1 MIFVYKTKLLDLQPD
16 HINMKMTLIYAILT
30 LCISFLTM
38 HDQKY
43 IIPESGTTQSSYTE
57 YTDYCISEFSHK
69 QCPARPSNIAV
80 PSIARTVQA
89 NRNNESSST
98 FSLACRT
105 EHSLAHVFF
114 TIRRQKALLSS
125 GYTDISAF
133 FISLCKLII

>member
-1 MIFVYKTKLLDLQPD
+1 
-16 HINMKMTLIYAILT
+16 MKKTLIYAILT

-80 PSIARTVQA
+80 PSIARTVQG
-89 NRNNESSST
+89 NRSNESSSS
-98 FSLACRT
+98 FNHACRT
-105 EHSLAHVFF
+105 DNSPARRFHIIS
-114 TIRRQKALLSS
+114 RQKALLSS

>member
-1 MIFVYKTKLLDLQPD
+1 
-16 HINMKMTLIYAILT
+16 MKKTLIYAILT

-43 IIPESGTTQSSYTE
+43 IIKENVTAHSTYTE
-57 YTDYCISEFSHK
+57 YSDYCISEFSHE
-69 QCPARPSNIAV
+69 QSPARPSNIAV
-80 PSIARTVQA
+80 PSIARTVQG
-89 NRNNESSST
+89 NRSNESSST

-105 EHSLAHVFF
+105 DNSPARRFHIIS
-114 TIRRQKALLSS
+114 RQKALLSS